1 MSDNGKRL
9 DYNGLQTMLTAIAEK
24 VKTAV
29 LSKRLTSSQYVGG
42 VEPGDTW
49 AKDTPLETV
58 MRNILDPVLY
68 PELTAPSAT
77 LTATGAKL
85 LETGSS
91 IDTLMTVTFNRG
103 QINPSYGTSGYRSGE
118 AIDYTLAGLTQFAN
132 VFNVTVTEAKTSY
145 TATVRYGQGEQPL
158 DSEGE
163 DYDSPLPAG
172 SVVTPELNYEFVD
185 ALYANTAD
193 ITSVAKLA
201 LISKTARQK
210 DFVFPAQTVADP
222 ETFDVPA
229 SWTVTA
235 IQVKNDFSGTFEDAA
250 SQFTVADVTHEDAAG
265 NSVDYKRYQFDLGY
279 DTGSRTV
286 RIKWS

>member
-9 DYNGLQTMLTAIAEK
+9 DYNGLQTMLSAIASK

-29 LSKRLTSSQYVGG
+29 LSKNLISSQKVGG
-42 VEPGDTW
+42 VVPGDSWT
-49 AKDTPLETV
+49 KDTPLETV
-58 MRNILDPVLY
+58 MRDILDPVLY

-77 LTATGAKL
+77 LSATGAKL

-91 IDTLMTVTFNRG
+91 IDTLMTVTFSRG
-103 QINPSYGTSGYRSGE
+103 TIDPSYGTSGYRSGE
-118 AIDYTLAGLTQFAN
+118 AIDYTLAGLTQYAN

-172 SVVTPELNYEFVD
+172 SVVTPELKYEFVD

-193 ITSVAKLA
+193 ITSISKLA
-201 LISKTARQK
+201 LISKSAKQK
-210 DFVFPAQTVADP
+210 DLDYPPQTVANP

-235 IQVKNDFSGTFEDAA
+235 VQVKNDLSGAFEDAL
-250 SQFTVADVTHEDAAG
+250 SQFTVTDVTHDDASG
-265 NSVDYKRYQFDLGY
+265 NSVNYKRYQFDLGY
-279 DTGSRTV
+279 DTGSRIV